1 MNKYLLKLKIH
12 KKMRLLLVAIAFLAL
27 TPSLQA
33 FPGGTYTI
41 DPAAAASVSNY
52 RSFTALA
59 NDLRNI
65 ARGDGGTANYAVG
78 GAGLQGNV
86 TVNVAPGT
94 YNERFTLTAIVGSSA
109 TRRVTINGNGAIL
122 NFTPT
127 STTDAGVVTLNGT
140 DFFTFDN
147 LEVRMNQTTYGY
159 CFRLYNI
166 ADNNIIKNCK
176 LRCDNIAA
184 SIPATG
190 SAYIWM
196 SNGTT
201 SVTTGNWGNGN
212 LIDSCDM
219 RSGTGTNHGPYY
231 GIASYG
237 VTTPAQTNAGCD
249 NTISNC
255 SLRDFYFYG
264 MYLYYGYNTR
274 VINNTVH
281 NTGRTGNITTKYG
294 IMHYYGTGTVHNN
307 RIFNLN
313 GNTPQ
318 GSAQYP
324 LYFYNGSSSITWA
337 YQNKVTNNYV
347 HAFGT
352 TTIYNYAYF
361 YTNLYN
367 ANQTLDVDHNTII
380 LDYPTTVSNTGTLMT
395 IYTAYVSNFRNNILY
410 NNLGGTGTKY
420 VYYRIHATTTGNN
433 FWSTSTNNDI
443 MFGPNSAG
451 TRYIAYGVNSA
462 TGTGIST
469 ISTYADLTS
478 AGLPSSNLNVNPDI
492 VSNTPASLDL
502 TPRSL
507 AMANKGIT
515 LSGLSTDNSGVV
527 RGIVPDIGAL
537 EYTVDVDITAFNFM
551 FPNPACSGFSS
562 AITGTL
568 RNNSAFPI
576 SNPEIAYAINYG
588 PKIVYTVPGN
598 IAPNASVNFTFPNSH
613 VFSIPGPTTVRLFN
627 SSADDNVS
635 NDTLVVS
642 STITP
647 APGGSEITHNTSL
660 SSTSSIFDITGKP
673 DVTFRNEKLVYD
685 LSEPTRLGY
694 TNADYG
700 TKWRA
705 FVSARTINGV
715 NANTIA
721 TGNGS
726 APYRA
731 TIEPTTAWED
741 SIIEV
746 SIRVLSL
753 ETFCDT
759 VFKRRVLV
767 APKANVDF
775 IIPNPLCER
784 TDNVFENA
792 TTVSSGSVEYEWS
805 FGDATPNSIEANPAH
820 RYASYGT
827 YQLTLT
833 ATTKPYNFVTS
844 KTVTIDVTEMPIA
857 SIINTNKCEGSPVIL
872 GNGTAYAGSGTTVYT
887 WSFSDGSADIT
898 TSTRAAVNKKFNTP
912 GAYRV
917 TLQATADGCTDK
929 VTKIVYQFAKP
940 SAAFVKAQGDCLN
953 DEFTFTNQSAIALG
967 NFGNKWDFN
976 DNGNI
981 ASDFSP
987 TYTFQSAGTKKVTLV
1002 TVSEF
1007 GCLDTAEL
1015 TINVKQIPTTDFS
1028 YPFACD
1034 RTPTPFVNNTNLNG
1048 ETLQS
1053 YSWNLGQGAPN
1064 TQFAPVVNW
1073 SGLGQRNVTLT
1084 TTLLNGCSTQV
1095 TKSIN
1100 VGVQP
1105 LADFEFETKCEGSE
1119 IPFTN
1124 LTTFPKGKINYKW
1137 NFGDNTTS
1145 NNAAPV
1151 HTYASGQTYSVKLVA
1166 SIEDGC
1172 SDSIVKVVNI
1182 AQLPETCDF
1191 NITRNWNAGAR
1202 AFNYTPIG
1210 GSTNGLSYKWITGDG
1225 NRLSSNAAG
1234 ASYSYGADLQYC
1246 VTMVASTP
1254 DGCECSATK
1263 CIDITTDVNQISQ
1276 FKFNMYPNPSNGQF
1290 TIQADEALVNTE
1302 VQIFNTIGELVATV
1316 QLNSSNTMINLS
1328 HLNSGVY
1335 MVKLSANNQII
1346 NQKINIIK

>member
-1 MNKYLLKLKIH
+1 MHKDLLKIKIH
-12 KKMRLLLVAIAFLAL
+12 KKMRLLFLAIAFLAL
-27 TPSLQA
+27 TQSLQA

-41 DPAAAASVSNY
+41 NPSLAASSSNY
-52 RSFTALA
+52 RSFTAFA
-59 NDLRNI
+59 NDLRNLT
-65 ARGDGGTANYAVG
+65 RGDGGAANYAIG

-86 TVNVAPGT
+86 TANVTPGT
-94 YNERFTLTAIVGSSA
+94 YNERLLLTAIVGSQA

-122 NFTPT
+122 EFTPT
-127 STTDAGVVTLNGT
+127 STLDAGVVDLNGT
-140 DFFTFDN
+140 DFFTINN

-159 CFRLYNI
+159 CFWFRNAADFNI
-166 ADNNIIKNCK
+166 VKNCK
-176 LRCDNIAA
+176 LRCDNITG
-184 SIPATG
+184 IPNVG

-196 SNGTT
+196 TNGTT
-201 SVTTGNWGNGN
+201 GSSSGNFGNSN
-212 LIDSCDM
+212 LVDSCDM
-219 RSGTGTNHGPYY
+219 RSGNGLNHGPYY
-231 GIASYG
+231 AINMYGI
-237 VTTPAQTNAGCD
+237 TTPAASNAGND
-249 NTISNC
+249 NVISNC
-255 SLRDFYFYG
+255 LMRDFYLYG
-264 MYLYYGYNTR
+264 INHPYTYNTTIR
-274 VINNTVH
+274 NNTIT
-281 NTGRTGNITTKYG
+281 NQGRTGNITTKYG
-294 IMHYYGTGTVHNN
+294 LYTITGTFTIDRN
-307 RIFNLN
+307 RIYNLN

-318 GSAQYP
+318 GSVIYP
-324 LYFYNGSSSITWA
+324 IFISMSSTTVPIMNSRI
-337 YQNKVTNNYV
+337 TNNWIYD
-347 HAFGT
+347 FGT
-352 TTIYNYAYF
+352 STLQCYLYWYSAYL
-361 YTNLYN
+361 NP
-367 ANQTLDVDHNTII
+367 AISLDVDFNTIAF
-380 LDYPTTVSNTGTLMT
+380 DYPTTVNNTNNAVRNVQG
-395 IYTAYVSNFRNNILY
+395 SWFRNFRNNILY
-410 NNLGGTGTKY
+410 NNIGGSGSKWLIYDQATTFTSTYRWTTYQNNCLFFGPNAGGTLNYGWG
-420 VYYRIHATTTGNN
+420 VQ
-433 FWSTSTNNDI
+433 
-443 MFGPNSAG
+443 NSAG
-451 TRYIAYGVNSA
+451 TA
-462 TGTGIST
+462 TGDIPNMQSM
-469 ISTYADLTS
+469 YAS
-478 AGLPSSNLNVNPDI
+478 SFPSSNIATNPNFISID
-492 VSNTPASLDL
+492 PASINL

-507 AMANKGIT
+507 SMANKGVVISGIT
-515 LSGLSTDNSGVV
+515 ADNIGTTRGV
-527 RGIVPDIGAL
+527 IPDIGAL
-537 EYTVDVDITAFNFM
+537 EYAADISITAFNLN
-551 FPNPACSGFSS
+551 FPVPSCSGFTSVIS
-562 AITGTL
+562 GTL
-568 RNNSAFPI
+568 RNNSPFTI
-576 SNPEIAYAINYG
+576 TNPEVAYAINYG

-598 IAPNASVNFTFPNSH
+598 IAPNASINFTFPNPH
-613 VFSIPGPTTVRLFN
+613 VFSIPGSTTVRLFN
-627 SSADDNVS
+627 SGGDDTLT
-635 NDTLVVS
+635 NDTLVAS
-642 STITP
+642 TTITP
-647 APGGSEITHNTSL
+647 APGGSVVTHNTSL

-673 DVTFRNEKLVYD
+673 DVTFRNEKLVYN
-685 LSEPTRLGY
+685 LSEPSRLGY

-705 FVSARTINGV
+705 FVSARSINGL
-715 NANTIA
+715 NANALIS
-721 TGNGS
+721 GNGA

-731 TIEPTTAWED
+731 TFEPTVAWED

-784 TDNVFENA
+784 TDNVFDNT

-805 FGDATPNSIEANPAH
+805 FGDGTPNSQEANPAH
-820 RYASYGT
+820 RYASFGT

-844 KTVTIDVTEMPIA
+844 KTVAIDVTEMPIA
-857 SIINTNKCEGSPVIL
+857 SIINTNKCEGVAVVL

-887 WSFSDGSADIT
+887 WSFSDGSPNIN

-929 VTKIVYQFAKP
+929 VTKTVYQFAKP
-940 SAAFVKAQGDCLN
+940 NAAFVKAQGDCLN

-981 ASDFSP
+981 ASDLSP
-987 TYTFQSAGTKKVTLV
+987 NYTFQSAGTKKVTLV

-1028 YPFACD
+1028 FPFACD

-1048 ETLQS
+1048 ETLLS
-1053 YSWNLGQGAPN
+1053 YTWNLGQGAPN

-1084 TTLLNGCSTQV
+1084 TRLLNGCSTQV
-1095 TKSIN
+1095 TKAIN

-1105 LADFEFETKCEGSE
+1105 LADFEFETQCEGSE

-1137 NFGDNTTS
+1137 NFGDNTIS

-1182 AQLPETCDF
+1182 AQLPQTCDF

-1225 NRLSSNAAG
+1225 NRLTSNAAG
-1234 ASYSYGADLQYC
+1234 TSYSYGADLQYC

-1263 CIDITTDVNQISQ
+1263 CIDISTDVNQISQ

-1290 TIQADEALVNTE
+1290 TIQTDEALVNTE

-1335 MVKLSANNQII
+1335 MVKLSANNQVI